1 MTLTQILKTLATCI
15 LVISFLLVTVS
26 AYQQHR
32 TISALAELTD
42 VASAIVTRLSVEELA
57 YVDND
62 EKLHMYSIDPEKL
75 ENSSTCWE
83 IGGENFDFWVSLSY
97 EAGVEHVLGPYGSAP
112 PDDRARCSL
121 AVACALYE
129 NGRFL
134 PAKLSVV
141 AWRA

>member
-1 MTLTQILKTLATCI
+1 MILTQILKTLATCI

-26 AYQQHR
+26 AYQQYR
-32 TISALAELTD
+32 SISALAELSDAT
-42 VASAIVTRLSVEELA
+42 SAIVIRLSVEEMA

-62 EKLHMYSIDPEKL
+62 EKLHMYSIDPAKL
-75 ENSSTCWE
+75 ENCPTRWE
-83 IGGENFDFWVSLSY
+83 ISGENFDFRVSVSY
-97 EAGVEHVLGPYGSAP
+97 EAGGEHVLGPYGSAP

-134 PAKLSVV
+134 PAKLSVI
-141 AWRA
+141 AWCA

>member
-1 MTLTQILKTLATCI
+1 MTLTQILKTLTTCI

-32 TISALAELTD
+32 TISALTELTD
-42 VASAIVTRLSVEELA
+42 VTSAIVTRLSVEELA

-75 ENSSTCWE
+75 ENCPTRWE
-83 IGGENFDFWVSLSY
+83 IGGENFDFLVSVSY
-97 EAGVEHVLGPYGSAP
+97 EAGSEYILGPYGLAP
-112 PDDRARCSL
+112 PEDKARCSL

-129 NGRFL
+129 DGRFL
-134 PAKLSVV
+134 PAKLSVI

>member
-1 MTLTQILKTLATCI
+1 MTLTQIFKTLITCI
-15 LVISFLLVTVS
+15 LVISFLMITVS

-42 VASAIVTRLSVEELA
+42 ATSAIVTRLSVEELA

-62 EKLHMYSIDPEKL
+62 GKLHMYSIDPAKL
-75 ENSSTCWE
+75 ESCSTRWE
-83 IGGENFDFWVSLSY
+83 IGGKNFDFQVSVSY
-97 EAGVEHVLGPYGSAP
+97 EAEDENVLGPYGSTP

-134 PAKLSVV
+134 PAKLSVI
-141 AWRA
+141 AWRM

>member
-1 MTLTQILKTLATCI
+1 MILTQILKTLATCI

-26 AYQQHR
+26 AYQQYR
-32 TISALAELTD
+32 SISALAELSDAT
-42 VASAIVTRLSVEELA
+42 SAIVIRLSVEELA

-62 EKLHMYSIDPEKL
+62 GKLHMYALDPAKL
-75 ENSSTCWE
+75 DNLQTRQL
-83 IGGENFDFWVSLSY
+83 IGGENYDFQVSMSY
-97 EAGVEHVLGPYGSAP
+97 EAGGEHVLGPYGSAP

-134 PAKLSVV
+134 PAKLSVI
-141 AWRA
+141 AWCA

>member
-1 MTLTQILKTLATCI
+1 MTLTQILKTLAICI

-26 AYQQHR
+26 AYQQHL

-42 VASAIVTRLSVEELA
+42 VTSAIVTSLSVEKLA

-62 EKLHMYSIDPEKL
+62 EKLHMYSIDPAKL
-75 ENSSTCWE
+75 ENCFTRLE
-83 IGGENFDFWVSLSY
+83 IAGENFDFRVSVSY
-97 EAGVEHVLGPYGSAP
+97 EAGGEHVLGPYGSAP

-121 AVACALYE
+121 AVACVLYE

-134 PAKLSVV
+134 PAKLSVI

>member
-1 MTLTQILKTLATCI
+1 MTLTQIFKTLITCI
-15 LVISFLLVTVS
+15 LVISFLMITVS

-42 VASAIVTRLSVEELA
+42 VTSAIVTRLSVEELA

-62 EKLHMYSIDPEKL
+62 EKLHMYSIDPAKL
-75 ENSSTCWE
+75 ENCSTRWE
-83 IGGENFDFWVSLSY
+83 IGGENFDFRVSVSY
-97 EAGVEHVLGPYGSAP
+97 EAGGEHVLGPYGSAP
-112 PDDRARCSL
+112 PDDRTRCSL

-134 PAKLSVV
+134 PAKLGVI

>member
-1 MTLTQILKTLATCI
+1 MTLTQIFKTLITCI
-15 LVISFLLVTVS
+15 LVISFLMITVS

-42 VASAIVTRLSVEELA
+42 ATSAIVTRLSVEELA

-62 EKLHMYSIDPEKL
+62 GKLHMYSIDPAKL
-75 ENSSTCWE
+75 ESCSARWE
-83 IGGENFDFWVSLSY
+83 IGGENFDFQVFVGY
-97 EAGVEHVLGPYGSAP
+97 EAGVEHVLGPYGPAP

-121 AVACALYE
+121 AVPCALYE
-129 NGRFL
+129 NDRFL
-134 PAKLSVV
+134 PAKLSVI

>member
-1 MTLTQILKTLATCI
+1 MALTQILKTLFTCI

-42 VASAIVTRLSVEELA
+42 VTSAIVTRLSVEELA

-62 EKLHMYSIDPEKL
+62 EKLQMYSIDPAKL
-75 ENSSTCWE
+75 ENCSTRWE
-83 IGGENFDFWVSLSY
+83 ISGKNFDFRVSVSY
-97 EAGVEHVLGPYGSAP
+97 ETGDEHVLGPYGSAP
-112 PDDRARCSL
+112 PDDRTRCSL

-134 PAKLSVV
+134 PAKLSVI
-141 AWRA
+141 AWCA

>member
-1 MTLTQILKTLATCI
+1 MTLTQIFKTLITCI
-15 LVISFLLVTVS
+15 LVISFLMITVS

-42 VASAIVTRLSVEELA
+42 VTSAIVTRLSVEELA

-62 EKLHMYSIDPEKL
+62 EKLHMYSIDPAKL
-75 ENSSTCWE
+75 ENCSTRWE
-83 IGGENFDFWVSLSY
+83 IGGENFDFRVSVSY
-97 EAGVEHVLGPYGSAP
+97 EAGGEHILGPYGSAP

-134 PAKLSVV
+134 PAKLSVI